1 MILEL
6 EKEKVSAR
14 FSLQLDL
21 NYSPI
26 SRYEQIPKEDQEDLI
41 SGDAAFFAISVE
53 ANCFGEVYHFVSQG
67 MIMSL
72 DEEDREEE
80 FEAFVSSEG
89 GLFDDIITKLKV
101 WTNEIGDKPR
111 WSK

>member
-1 MILEL
+1 MVLEL
-6 EKEKVSAR
+6 EKENISAR
-14 FSLQLDL
+14 FSLRVDMS
-21 NYSPI
+21 YSPI
-26 SRYEQIPKEDQEDLI
+26 SRYEQIPMEDQEDLI
-41 SGDAAFFAISVE
+41 SGDAAFFAIDAEVQYL
-53 ANCFGEVYHFVSQG
+53 GEIYHFISQG

-80 FEAFVSSEG
+80 FEAFVSSDD
-89 GLFDDIITKLKV
+89 GLFDDIITRLKV

>member
-1 MILEL
+1 MVLEL
-6 EKEKVSAR
+6 EKEKMTAR
-14 FSLQLDL
+14 FSLSVDL

-26 SRYEQIPKEDQEDLI
+26 SRYEQIPMEDQEDLI
-41 SGDAAFFAISVE
+41 SGDAAFFAISIEV
-53 ANCFGEVYHFVSQG
+53 NYLGEIHHFISQG

-80 FEAFVSSEG
+80 FAAFVSSEG
-89 GLFDDIITKLKV
+89 GLFDDIITRLKV
-101 WTNEIGDKPR
+101 WTNEVGDKPR